1 MCQEVSA
8 TCEHLSVGEFF
19 HWRISYHIFRG
30 FQEVGSSQSKL
41 DVQQVQHSVFKTTRL
56 LLILLLSVCIGI
68 MTPLPNVTQAG
79 HEHAA
84 SDSGMGW
91 VILSGRIIDFDN
103 FRSIEI
109 DWHFVGPKCDHLS
122 YLNIIAIWSWSDMMR
137 LQRFFAGRKVR
148 TPFECDVT
156 WVEYGRVW

>member
-1 MCQEVSA
+1 MPSPELVQFFLCQVVSA
-8 TCEHLSVGEFF
+8 TCEHLSVGEFSTD
-19 HWRISYHIFRG
+19 WRISYHIFRG

-41 DVQQVQHSVFKTTRL
+41 DVQKVQHSVFKTTHL

-91 VILSGRIIDFDN
+91 VILSGRIIDFD
-103 FRSIEI
+103 
-109 DWHFVGPKCDHLS
+109 HF
-122 YLNIIAIWSWSDMMR
+122 
-137 LQRFFAGRKVR
+137 
-148 TPFECDVT
+148 
-156 WVEYGRVW
+156 